1 MLRNVVNCLENA
13 KLMPSDSL
21 SSSSCRAVVMILPE
35 SLICSAAQPSPSST
49 KLSVMAARAAGVW
62 PFCDHQK
69 TLHVQRGFVHSRAP
83 SCVVSPTSVAR
94 VWPRTLTQLR
104 VARSA
109 GDNSIGSPSSY
120 VSMVASQ
127 TQRRRTRRRNGDANG
142 DANVSKFPKFPS
154 FS

>member
-1 MLRNVVNCLENA
+1 MVNCLENA

-35 SLICSAAQPSPSST
+35 SLICSAAEPSPSST

-69 TLHVQRGFVHSRAP
+69 TLQQDVVHSPAP
-83 SCVVSPTSVAR
+83 NCVVSPTSVAR

-104 VARSA
+104 VGRSA
-109 GDNSIGSPSSY
+109 GDNPIRSASSF
-120 VSMVASQ
+120 VSMGASQ
-127 TQRRRTRRRNGDANG
+127 TQLETPRGDVFTNRPG
-142 DANVSKFPKFPS
+142 MSSTDTN
-154 FS
+154 